1 MKKKGEIW
9 IFARFM
15 WNLNESRSS
24 LFLNTRARKDMCKI
38 SVKPL
43 TYYMYSKVVGIV
55 RVDQQETAA
64 WIIRLTLGLG
74 LFCIKLIG
82 IKFIADVVDTVPAV
96 AECTSYTAWRWNR
109 KFLHF
114 TIKMI
119 VLAHLHH
126 LFFHLF
132 YLSVG
137 LKLSFWYHW
146 SVFNICICQQML
158 LEDIKKAKQLRIS
171 NKD

>member
-9 IFARFM
+9 IYARFM

-38 SVKPL
+38 SVKLL

-55 RVDQQETAA
+55 RVDQQETAV

-82 IKFIADVVDTVPAV
+82 IKFIADAVDTVPAV
-96 AECTSYTAWRWNR
+96 AECTSYTAWRCNR
-109 KFLHF
+109 KFLQL
-114 TIKMI
+114 KW
-119 VLAHLHH
+119 LYLHTSIICFSISFIYQSGSNCRSDITD
-126 LFFHLF
+126 L
-132 YLSVG
+132 YLIYASVNKCS
-137 LKLSFWYHW
+137 LK
-146 SVFNICICQQML
+146 I
-158 LEDIKKAKQLRIS
+158 
-171 NKD
+171 